1 VSNHW
6 LILGVILTIAGR
18 LIVPGWDAV
27 NDILVWN
34 LAIGFNILKYLEADF
49 NMHVNVAEK
58 YKILSKEQ

>member
-18 LIVPGWDAV
+18 LIVPGWNAI

-34 LAIGFNILKYLEADF
+34 LAIGFNILRYLEADF
-49 NMHVNVAEK
+49 DMHVSVAERV
-58 YKILSKEQ
+58 KIPSTEQ